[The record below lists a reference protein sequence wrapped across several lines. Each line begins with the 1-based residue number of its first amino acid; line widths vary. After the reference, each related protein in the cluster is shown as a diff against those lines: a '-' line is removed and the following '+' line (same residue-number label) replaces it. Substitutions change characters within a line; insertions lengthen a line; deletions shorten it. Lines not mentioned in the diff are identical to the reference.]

1 MKKRSQRRL
10 DLFRFTQG
18 DAAKRDHTGLPG
30 IGLQEQ
36 RRAADARWRYL
47 NLLPCPSDIENV
59 AIDMDK
65 NEETVVLN
73 NDTEKPIVALVFK
86 LEDGQYG
93 QLTYIRVYQERFG
106 KEVDHRECPHRQKR

>member
-1 MKKRSQRRL
+1 LKKRSQRRL

-30 IGLQEQ
+30 VGIQEQ

-47 NLLPCPSDIENV
+47 SSALPSDIENV

-65 NEETVVLN
+65 NEVNGRPE
-73 NDTEKPIVALVFK
+73 
-86 LEDGQYG
+86 Q
-93 QLTYIRVYQERFG
+93 
-106 KEVDHRECPHRQKR
+106 